1 MQRLLVII
9 DPQNDFMRS
18 PEHEGSLAIDEAY
31 ADMERLVRYLERET
45 PEQILVTLD
54 SHTVDHIAHARWWT
68 DADGNHPDPFTVISV
83 EDVVTERWRG
93 RDPEHSLWYVKQL
106 AKQGNYELI
115 IWPDHCVMGTKGHQ
129 VVNILAQALHDWEQ
143 RTGRQVRY
151 LKKGMNDYTEH
162 YSALKAE
169 VVIDAETDMNQD
181 LIRYMNEFDRI
192 EFAGEASS
200 HCVGN
205 TLVHFIDTIAPDD
218 AAKVV
223 VLENATSPVPGC
235 AHMAEAFFAHG
246 RKKGVQFERI

>member
-31 ADMERLVRYLERET
+31 GDMQRLVRYIEKGA

-54 SHTVDHIAHARWWT
+54 SHTIHHIAHALWWT
-68 DADGNHPDPFTVISV
+68 DVQGHHPAPFTVISV
-83 EDVVTERWRG
+83 EDVEQGRWRG
-93 RDPEHSLWYVKQL
+93 RDPEHSLWYVRAL
-106 AKQGNYELI
+106 AKQGNYDLI
-115 IWPDHCVMGTKGHQ
+115 VWPDHCIMETPGHQ
-129 VVNILAQALHDWEQ
+129 VVKILATALQGWEQ

-169 VVIDAETDMNQD
+169 VVIDEETDINTE
-181 LIRYMNEFDRI
+181 LIKYMNEFDRI

-205 TLVHFIDTIAPDD
+205 TLVHFIDAVSAAD
-218 AAKVV
+218 AHKVV
-223 VLENATSPVPGC
+223 VLENATSPVPDC
-235 AHMAEAFFAHG
+235 EHMAEAFFA
-246 RKKGVQFERI
+246 RAREKGVHFERI

>member
-18 PEHEGSLAIDEAY
+18 PAHEGSLAIDEAY
-31 ADMERLVRYLERET
+31 ADMQRLAHYLEQET
-45 PEQILVTLD
+45 PAQILVTLD
-54 SHTVDHIAHARWWT
+54 SHTIDHIAHARWWT
-68 DADGNHPDPFTVISV
+68 DAQGQHPEPFTVITV
-83 EDVVTERWRG
+83 EDVAQGRWRG
-93 RDPEHSLWYVKQL
+93 RDPEHSLWYVREL
-106 AKQGNYELI
+106 ARQGNYELI
-115 IWPDHCVMGTKGHQ
+115 IWPDHCIMGTPGHQ
-129 VVNILAQALHDWEQ
+129 VVEVLADALQAWEA
-143 RTGRQVRY
+143 RTGQQVHY

-169 VVIDAETDMNQD
+169 VVIDEDTDLNQALIDDMNA
-181 LIRYMNEFDRI
+181 FDRI

-205 TLVHFIDTIAPDD
+205 TLVHFIEAIPAAD

-235 AHMAEAFFAHG
+235 EAMAEAFFA
-246 RKKGVQFERI
+246 RARDKGVRFERI

>member
-1 MQRLLVII
+1 
-9 DPQNDFMRS
+9 
-18 PEHEGSLAIDEAY
+18 
-31 ADMERLVRYLERET
+31 
-45 PEQILVTLD
+45 
-54 SHTVDHIAHARWWT
+54 
-68 DADGNHPDPFTVISV
+68 
-83 EDVVTERWRG
+83 
-93 RDPEHSLWYVKQL
+93 
-106 AKQGNYELI
+106 
-115 IWPDHCVMGTKGHQ
+115 
-129 VVNILAQALHDWEQ
+129 
-143 RTGRQVRY
+143 
-151 LKKGMNDYTEH
+151 MNDYTEH

-235 AHMAEAFFAHG
+235 AHKIGRATCRETDLREWARAAEC
-246 RKKGVQFERI
+246 

>member
-31 ADMERLVRYLERET
+31 ADMQRLVRYIGQET

-54 SHTVDHIAHARWWT
+54 SHTVNHIAHALWWT
-68 DADGNHPDPFTVISV
+68 DAQGNHPAPFTVISV
-83 EDVVTERWRG
+83 EDVEQGRWRG
-93 RDPEHSLWYVKQL
+93 RDHEHSLWYVRAL
-106 AKQGNYELI
+106 AQQGNYDLI
-115 IWPDHCVMGTKGHQ
+115 VWPDHCIMDTPGHQ
-129 VVNILAQALHDWEQ
+129 VVKILATALEEWEQ

-169 VVIDAETDMNQD
+169 VVIDEQTDMNTE
-181 LIRYMNEFDRI
+181 LIEYMNGFDRI

-205 TLVHFIDTIAPDD
+205 TLVHFIEAIP
-218 AAKVV
+218 AADVHKVV
-223 VLENATSPVPGC
+223 VLENATSPVPDC
-235 AHMAEAFFAHG
+235 EHMAEAFFAQA
-246 RKKGVQFERI
+246 RQKGVRFERI